1 MRKPTV
7 DQLKRRFE
15 AYQTYYGQL
24 HQDQKEID
32 DYYELVFPA
41 QVPKRYPKRV
51 PSTARDWVDVGVR
64 HFTLDN
70 PRVRVPRRNNSQAA
84 RKQVEAMET
93 FYNFYLQQS
102 IAVIKESS
110 RKLLLRGE
118 TFLKNNMDDT
128 YYGSEAP
135 ERMFHFP
142 LYLTC
147 PDPINTFASPAHNGV
162 VPHDVIECFYI
173 TVDEARSMCER
184 NKWNWKTKKQPNAL
198 VKWFSFISAEWR
210 CFMIDDEPVLTPA
223 VQVNLLGF
231 CPYVHID
238 AAAGQDGYEGKPE
251 YKYRS
256 LIWGKRDM
264 LKMEVRN
271 LSQIDAINMRYAWP
285 KVKIKGDPAL
295 IDKHYPHGVSTDPDE
310 LLKEIPGIMEIEVMQ
325 GEQVPNGLFTQHAM
339 IQGYALPPA
348 VLSGMRPAGVYS
360 GEHQESLVATAK
372 PVYKDAFKN
381 LEIGL
386 AVNMGMGARI
396 IERVYKSPLEI
407 KDFSDEQVRRYSTI
421 TPTIIGGHYDCDVVL
436 LAEPPEATDMR
447 KALGKAL
454 RQAKS
459 ISLYTELTQYHDM
472 SEKDAMDEIA
482 QIFAEMAMESP
493 AVQAVVAKNA
503 MERLGMDKEKEAL
516 EDAEREERQRMGKS
530 RPPIQKG
537 EGLNM
542 AGVKRRGRKTPD
554 LGRVPSTTENK
565 MGRV

>member
-1 MRKPTV
+1 MKKPTV
-7 DQLKRRFE
+7 DELKKRFE

-24 HQDQKEID
+24 HKDQKEMD
-32 DYYELVFPA
+32 DYYELVFKA
-41 QVPKRYPKRV
+41 GVPERYPKRM
-51 PSTARDWVDVGVR
+51 PSTARDWIDVGVR

-70 PRVRVPRRNNSQAA
+70 PRVRVPRRNNSASA
-84 RKQVEAMET
+84 REQVEVMEA
-93 FYNFYLQQS
+93 FYNFFLHKS
-102 IAVIKESS
+102 ISVIKETS

-118 TFLKNNMDDT
+118 AFLKINMDDT
-128 YYGSEAP
+128 YYASDNSEKL
-135 ERMFHFP
+135 FHFP
-142 LYLTC
+142 LYNTS

-162 VPHDVIECFYI
+162 VPADVIESFFI
-173 TVDEARSMCER
+173 TVAEAQALCAR
-184 NKWNWKTKKQPNAL
+184 NKWSWKTKKQPNAL
-198 VKWFSFISAEWR
+198 VKWFSFVSAEWR
-210 CFMIDDEPVLTPA
+210 CFMIDGKPVLDPE
-223 VQVNLLGF
+223 VQPNILGF

-271 LSQIDAINMRYAWP
+271 LSQIDAINSRYAW
-285 KVKIKGDPAL
+285 VRFKIKGDPAL
-295 IDKHYPHGVSTDPDE
+295 IDKYYPHGISTDPDE
-310 LLKEIPGIMEIEVMQ
+310 LLKEIPDKMEIEVMQ
-325 GEQVPNGLFTQHAM
+325 GEQVPSGLFTQHAM

-348 VLSGMRPAGVYS
+348 VLSGMRPTGVYS

-372 PVYKDAFKN
+372 PIYKDAFKN

-396 IERVYKSPLEI
+396 AEKVYKSPLEI
-407 KDFSDEQVRRYSTI
+407 KDFSDESIRSYAKI

-454 RQAKS
+454 RQAGS

-472 SEKDAMDEIA
+472 SEKDATDEIA
-482 QIFAEMAMESP
+482 QIFAERAMESE
-493 AVQAVVAKNA
+493 AVQNVLAKDA
-503 MERLGMDKEKEAL
+503 MDRLGMDKEKEAL
-516 EDAEREERQRMGKS
+516 EEAERIEKQKITKS

-542 AGVKRRGRKTPD
+542 AGVKRRGRKTSD
-554 LGRVPSTTENK
+554 LGKLPSTTETE
-565 MGRV
+565 MSRV